1 MEPINTHEFPLS
13 HEPIE
18 EWQTIPATLT
28 GGPDTVGSVG
38 LEGAAASAGEA
49 SVTTG
54 FAELGTIGGA
64 QSRGSRENVMGADP
78 LR

>member
-1 MEPINTHEFPLS
+1 MEPINTHVFPLS

-18 EWQTIPATLT
+18 DWQIIPAASA
-28 GGPDTVGSVG
+28 GGPDAVGSVG
-38 LEGAAASAGEA
+38 LEGATSSAGEA

-78 LR
+78 LC

>member
-1 MEPINTHEFPLS
+1 MEPINTHDVPLS

-18 EWQTIPATLT
+18 GWQNVPAASA
-28 GGPDTVGSVG
+28 GGTDTVGSVG
-38 LEGAAASAGEA
+38 SEGSAASAME

-64 QSRGSRENVMGADP
+64 QSRGSRENVRGADHP
-78 LR
+78 R